1 MILNETAAL
10 IKDIIVVVGFVAS
23 VAAILRKLK
32 IIVNANKCQ
41 LRSQITAIY
50 YKHVDEENPTLRE
63 YERKNLDEMYGG
75 YHTLHG
81 NTFID
86 DIYDKMRHW
95 TVVT

>member
-1 MILNETAAL
+1 MILSETASL
-10 IKDIIVVVGFVAS
+10 IKDIIVIVGFIAS

-86 DIYDKMRHW
+86 DIYDKMRRW
-95 TVVT
+95 TVIT

>member
-1 MILNETAAL
+1 MILNETATL

-23 VAAILRKLK
+23 VIAILRKLK

>member
-86 DIYDKMRHW
+86 DIYDKMRRW

>member
-63 YERKNLDEMYGG
+63 YERKNLDELYGG

>member
-10 IKDIIVVVGFVAS
+10 IKDIIVVVGFIAS
-23 VAAILRKLK
+23 VIAILRKLK

>member
-1 MILNETAAL
+1 MILSETASL
-10 IKDIIVVVGFVAS
+10 IKDFIVVVGFIAS
-23 VAAILRKLK
+23 VVAILRKLK

-50 YKHVDEENPTLRE
+50 YRHVDEKNPTLRE

-86 DIYDKMRHW
+86 DIYEKMRHW

>member
-41 LRSQITAIY
+41 LRSNITAIY

>member
-1 MILNETAAL
+1 MLEGVAGL
-10 IKDIIVVVGFVAS
+10 IKDIIVIVGFLAS
-23 VAAILRKLK
+23 VAAILHKLK

-81 NTFID
+81 NTFVD
-86 DIYDKMRHW
+86 DIYEKMRHW
-95 TVVT
+95 NVTT

>member
-1 MILNETAAL
+1 MILNETATL
-10 IKDIIVVVGFVAS
+10 IKDVIVVVGFIAS
-23 VAAILRKLK
+23 VVAILRKLK

-86 DIYDKMRHW
+86 DIYEKMRHW